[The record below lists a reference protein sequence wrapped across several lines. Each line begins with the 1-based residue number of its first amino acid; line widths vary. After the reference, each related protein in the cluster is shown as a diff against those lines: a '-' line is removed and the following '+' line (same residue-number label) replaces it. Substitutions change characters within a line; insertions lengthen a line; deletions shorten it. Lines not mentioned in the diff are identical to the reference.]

1 VSHAKTA
8 ARAVLSGLI
17 FAAAT
22 AAVTHARQTKPV
34 DAPVAIEQLRVM
46 FDDGQ
51 YQDVLKQIAKVMS
64 LRRGGGSGV
73 VVGASDRHEIFA
85 LKAESHLRLGQN
97 DSAIDAFGDA
107 AEAAPD
113 EHVASIDRAT
123 VILLQ
128 KSKRSAYAP
137 RQPGPDPES
146 KPIDIVNKESRRRAF
161 RALFNDER
169 AEAQPTIEAARN
181 AERLAPLLEAAA
193 QVARLRQIELAA
205 GGDGE
210 SAKLMSPL
218 SKRARSLMC
227 DETKSIEKRVDQIE
241 KSANKK
247 KKMGSTSVYRK
258 QGLGRDD
265 PKELKEQMQTA
276 SRIAEAAEQLGRTI
290 ADDQEDFDQIR
301 TDARHAAEHAQR
313 VLTADYTGNFDRS

>member
-1 VSHAKTA
+1 VSQAKPA

-22 AAVTHARQTKPV
+22 AAVTHARQTKPA

-51 YQDVLKQIAKVMS
+51 YQDVLKQIAKIVS
-64 LRRGGGSGV
+64 LRGGGGA
-73 VVGASDRHEIFA
+73 GASGRHEIFA
-85 LKAESHLRLGQN
+85 LKAESHLRLGQS

-128 KSKRSAYAP
+128 KSKRGAYAP

-146 KPIDIVNKESRRRAF
+146 KPIDIANKESRRRAF

-218 SKRARSLMC
+218 SKRARSLMS